1 MSRRVAATI
10 VLADDDEA
18 DRILT
23 RRALRKAGIG
33 NEVLEVSDGPA
44 LIRALKGESEFAG
57 RDAVD
62 FVLLDL
68 KMPGM
73 DGLEVLAAI
82 GKDRAI
88 QDVPVIVL
96 TGSEDRNDIR
106 AAYRSGAASYLAKPV
121 TFEGIQRAV
130 RELDGYSIAIVRDE

>member
-1 MSRRVAATI
+1 MNPSVAATI

-33 NEVLEVSDGPA
+33 NEVLEVSDGQA
-44 LIRALKGESEFAG
+44 LLRLLRGEGEFAG
-57 RDAVD
+57 RAAVD

-73 DGLEVLAAI
+73 DGLEVLI
-82 GKDRAI
+82 LLKEDERLREI
-88 QDVPVIVL
+88 PVVVL
-96 TGSEDRNDIR
+96 TGSEDKNDIR
-106 AAYRSGAASYLAKPV
+106 ASYRAGAASYLAKPV
-121 TFEGIQRAV
+121 TFDGVLRAV
-130 RELDGYSIAIVRDE
+130 RQLDGYSIAIVRDA

>member
-1 MSRRVAATI
+1 MSRSVAATI

-18 DRILT
+18 DRMLT
-23 RRALRKAGIG
+23 RRALRKAAIG

-44 LIRALKGESEFAG
+44 LMRALRGEAEFAG
-57 RDAVD
+57 REAVD

-68 KMPGM
+68 SMPGM
-73 DGLEVLAAI
+73 DGLEVLSLI
-82 GKDRAI
+82 DGDSTLRG
-88 QDVPVIVL
+88 VPVVVL
-96 TGSEDRNDIR
+96 TGSDDRSDIR

-130 RELDGYSIAIVRDE
+130 RELDGYSIAIVRDA